1 MEQDVI
7 QILKNGGVAV
17 IPTDTIYGVVALA
30 SQSESVARVYEL
42 KGRSPEKPCIILIHE
57 AGAMKEFGVPN
68 TYIESVARMDIVGP
82 TSFIVPIE
90 RTDLSYLDR
99 GTGTLAFRIPYDDV
113 VREFISKTGPL
124 IAPSANP
131 QGKEPAKTVE
141 DAREYFRETVDI
153 YVDGGYKDAAPSVLI
168 DVRTGEKLR

>member
-17 IPTDTIYGVVALA
+17 IPTDTIYGIVALA
-30 SQSESVARVYEL
+30 SRPESVARVYEL
-42 KGRSPEKPCIILIHE
+42 KGRSPEKPCIILISD
-57 AGAMKEFGVPN
+57 ASAMKDFGVADA
-68 TYIESVARMDIVGP
+68 YIESIAQMTITGP
-82 TSFIVPIE
+82 TSFIVPID

-131 QGKEPAKTVE
+131 QGKEPAKTIE
-141 DAREYFRETVDI
+141 EARAYFGETVDV
-153 YVDGGYKDAAPSVLI
+153 YMDGGFKDGAPSALI
-168 DVRTGEKLR
+168 DVKTGELLR